1 MESEVSS
8 EPESS
13 VPESSS
19 EPESVVEPSSSESE
33 AEQVDAPVEK
43 KSGIPFWVWIIVGL
57 GVIAIGAGV
66 ALFLLGKKKLDD

>member
-19 EPESVVEPSSSESE
+19 EPESVVEPDSSEPE
-33 AEQVDAPVEK
+33 TEPVDAQVDESK
-43 KSGIPFWVWIIVGL
+43 GISWWLWVVIGL
-57 GVIAIGAGV
+57 GVLAIGAGV
-66 ALFLLGKKKLDD
+66 ALYMLGKKKLDD